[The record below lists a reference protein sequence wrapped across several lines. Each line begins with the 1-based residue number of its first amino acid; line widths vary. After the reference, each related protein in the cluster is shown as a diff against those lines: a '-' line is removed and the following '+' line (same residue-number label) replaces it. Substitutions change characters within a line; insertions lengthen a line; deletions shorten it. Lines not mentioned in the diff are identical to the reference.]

1 MSPRAYKSQLREKQ
15 AEQTRERI
23 VDALFEQVLDTQRND
38 FAIAE
43 VAERAGVSERT
54 VYRHFPTRDDLIRA
68 VDERYQNLPAPE
80 PPKSVS
86 DFPRHV
92 GDLYGWFAENEE
104 LVEAAHVAGIGRELH
119 QRARARRGE
128 MARRVMDE
136 MFAPL
141 PKRERK
147 ILFAVVRSMFGSAIW
162 RAMRDEA
169 GLTND
174 EAREAATWVA
184 NLLTKDI
191 SRRIRAAKKK
201 EGGK

>member
-1 MSPRAYKSQLREKQ
+1 
-15 AEQTRERI
+15 
-23 VDALFEQVLDTQRND
+23 
-38 FAIAE
+38 
-43 VAERAGVSERT
+43 
-54 VYRHFPTRDDLIRA
+54 
-68 VDERYQNLPAPE
+68 
-80 PPKSVS
+80 
-86 DFPRHV
+86 
-92 GDLYGWFAENEE
+92 
-104 LVEAAHVAGIGRELH
+104 
-119 QRARARRGE
+119 
-128 MARRVMDE
+128 MDE